1 MNHIAKPARSWH
13 IDWWR
18 VSGGVYAVI
27 AATNLIFAISMMAI
41 PEKRAAVML
50 ALATASNMFVYA
62 VAFIMPA
69 IELIVITL
77 IPYLFFKHSEWAIK
91 LTFVIYILEGVLK
104 ILFGLKTG
112 NVVHIIG
119 GVFFTF
125 ISSFFIYMI
134 KHHKPARS
142 STPTT
147 RHKKRSSD
155 V

>member
-1 MNHIAKPARSWH
+1 MNHHIRKQQR

-18 VSGGVYAVI
+18 VSGGVYTVVAV
-27 AATNLIFAISMMAI
+27 TNLVFAISMLTI
-41 PEKRAAVML
+41 PEKRVALTL
-50 ALATASNMFVYA
+50 ALATASNMFFYA
-62 VAFIMPA
+62 AAFVMPA

-104 ILFGLKTG
+104 ILLGLKTG

-119 GVFFTF
+119 GGFFAF
-125 ISSFFIYMI
+125 ISSFFIFMI

-147 RHKKRSSD
+147 RHKKRFSD

>member
-147 RHKKRSSD
+147 RHKKRFSD

>member
-1 MNHIAKPARSWH
+1 
-13 IDWWR
+13 
-18 VSGGVYAVI
+18 
-27 AATNLIFAISMMAI
+27 
-41 PEKRAAVML
+41 ML

-112 NVVHIIG
+112 NIVHIIG
-119 GVFFTF
+119 GGFFTF

-147 RHKKRSSD
+147 RHKKRFSD